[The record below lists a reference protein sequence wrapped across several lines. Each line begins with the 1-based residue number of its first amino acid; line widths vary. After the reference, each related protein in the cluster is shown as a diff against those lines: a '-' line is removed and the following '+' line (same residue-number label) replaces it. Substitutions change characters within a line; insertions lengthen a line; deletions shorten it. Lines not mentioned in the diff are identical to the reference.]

1 LIGVLRTLGLL
12 GLMGGIVVA
21 VLAARRLPD
30 AIPAGA
36 PAQIVHIDDF
46 QQSPPRSSFV
56 HVRDG
61 YVLPYAAL
69 ALSEGDGGVPSLYL
83 LPVVDE
89 AHPLKIQMETA
100 AGRAA
105 AGDPEAVR
113 AWRTYSRGQLDY
125 SQVRLV
131 MLSTDVPRWMGETAV
146 AVPVEWVEGVVR
158 PAHSGLSRDV
168 LATMTQQFEG
178 ISPTRLVVLYEGELP
193 PEEEALRLLL
203 LLGGLAALL
212 GLATL
217 ATTLLARPRRRRR

>member
-1 LIGVLRTLGLL
+1 MIGVLRTLGLL

-21 VLAARRLPD
+21 LLAARRLPD

-46 QQSPPRSSFV
+46 QQQPPRTSFV
-56 HVRDG
+56 HVRGG
-61 YVLPYAAL
+61 YLLPHAAL
-69 ALSEGDGGVPSLYL
+69 ALSEGDGGAPSLYL
-83 LPVVDE
+83 IPVVDE

-100 AGRAA
+100 ADRAA
-105 AGDPEAVR
+105 AGDPEALD
-113 AWRTYSRGQLDY
+113 AWQAFAEGKLDY
-125 SQVRLV
+125 SQVRLLL
-131 MLSTDVPRWMGETAV
+131 LSTDTGRWMAEPGV
-146 AVPVEWVEGVVR
+146 AVHVEWVEGVVR
-158 PAHSGLSRDV
+158 PAHSGLARGIV
-168 LATMTQQFEG
+168 QLLNQQFDG
-178 ISPTRLVVLYEGELP
+178 VSSQRLVVLYEGELP

>member
-21 VLAARRLPD
+21 LLAARRLPD

-46 QQSPPRSSFV
+46 QQRPPRTSFV
-56 HVRDG
+56 HVRGG
-61 YVLPYAAL
+61 YLLPHAAL
-69 ALSEGDGGVPSLYL
+69 AVSEGDGGAPSLYL
-83 LPVVDE
+83 IPVVDE

-100 AGRAA
+100 AQRATT
-105 AGDPEAVR
+105 GDPAAQR
-113 AWRTYSRGQLDY
+113 AWQTFSQGKLDY
-125 SQVRLV
+125 SQVRLLL
-131 MLSTDVPRWMGETAV
+131 LSTDTQRWMAEPAV

-158 PAHSGLSRDV
+158 PAHSGLARGIV
-168 LATMTQQFEG
+168 QLLNQQFDG
-178 ISPTRLVVLYEGELP
+178 ISSERLVVLYEGELP

>member
-1 LIGVLRTLGLL
+1 MIGVLRTLGLL

-21 VLAARRLPD
+21 LLAARRLPD

-46 QQSPPRSSFV
+46 QQQPPRTTFV
-56 HVRDG
+56 HVRGG
-61 YVLPYAAL
+61 YLLPHAGL
-69 ALSEGDGGVPSLYL
+69 AVSEGDGDAPSLYL
-83 LPVVDE
+83 IPVVDE

-100 AGRAA
+100 AGRAVT
-105 AGDPEAVR
+105 GDPAALQ
-113 AWRTYSRGQLDY
+113 AWQTFSQGKLDY

-131 MLSTDVPRWMGETAV
+131 LLSTDTQRWMAEPAV

-158 PAHSGLSRDV
+158 PAHSGLARGI
-168 LATMTQQFEG
+168 LQLLNQQFDGVSSE
-178 ISPTRLVVLYEGELP
+178 RLVVLYEGELP

-217 ATTLLARPRRRRR
+217 ATTLLARPRRHRR